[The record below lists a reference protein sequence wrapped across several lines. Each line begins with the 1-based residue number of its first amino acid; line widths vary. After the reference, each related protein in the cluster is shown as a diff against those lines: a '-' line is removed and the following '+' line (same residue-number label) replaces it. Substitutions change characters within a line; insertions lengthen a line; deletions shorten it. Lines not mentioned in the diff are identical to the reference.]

1 MNFDHIIIITD
12 DGIHSE
18 NTNRLMEALK
28 SIDQEVELFVTN
40 NPTSAKS
47 NSISLVPFRFSELG
61 NITIFDAFP
70 ADCLLYNIMNFPKK
84 VNPKDTLFIF
94 GINEHNHFGYS
105 NFVSSTTCL
114 LLLAKHFDFKAVAVS
129 SEIILDF
136 EFILSLF
143 NYILNFLGCF
153 KNYYSFNINE
163 KSLTFGTATISR
175 GNIDKYEKIETHRGP
190 FLLITFNKKPKST
203 DFGTDIYYQ
212 SRKKNYI
219 VKVF

>member
-18 NTNRLMEALK
+18 NTNRLMEVLI

-47 NSISLVPFRFSELG
+47 NSISLIPFRFSELR
-61 NITIFDAFP
+61 NVTIFDAFP
-70 ADCLLYNIMNFPKK
+70 ADCLLYSIMNFPNYI
-84 VNPKDTLFIF
+84 NPKSTLFIF

-114 LLLAKHFDFKAVAVS
+114 MLLAKHFGFRAVAIS
-129 SEIILDF
+129 SEIKLNPI
-136 EFILSLF
+136 FILKLF
-143 NYILNFLGCF
+143 DHISDFLECF

-163 KSLTFGTATISR
+163 EKLHFGTATISR
-175 GNIDKYEKIETHRGP
+175 GNIDKYEKIETSRGP
-190 FLLITFNKKPKST
+190 FLLITFNKNPVT
-203 DFGTDIYYQ
+203 ERTGTDIYYQ
-212 SRKKNYI
+212 SRKKNY
-219 VKVF
+219 VVEVF